1 MNIILRVVTYIIPFL
16 IRFCDKHLDDFL
28 EKLYL
33 KIGMKL
39 ERRSTEVKLTVVTN
53 IGAKVQI
60 TYGEDIKEKIAK
72 EGTVSI
78 IGLDETVSP
87 IVEVS
92 LEGYNTEVRE
102 VGKMEESKVLYID
115 LEKSVITDLTDINR
129 LRDESRQFIKEVEKF
144 GHELQELSVKYEKLN
159 IAKEYLAM
167 CLEKVEK

>member
-1 MNIILRVVTYIIPFL
+1 MNIVLRVVTYIVPFL
-16 IRFCDKHLDDFL
+16 IRFCDKHLEDFL

-53 IGAKVQI
+53 IGAKVKI

-87 IVEVS
+87 IVEIS

-102 VGKMEESKVLYID
+102 VGKMTESKVLYID
-115 LEKSVITDLTDINR
+115 LEKNIISDLSDITR
-129 LRDESRQFIKEVEKF
+129 LQEESRQFIIETNKFKEELDKLCEKY
-144 GHELQELSVKYEKLN
+144 KYLE
-159 IAKEYLAM
+159 IAKEYLEICVHRAAR
-167 CLEKVEK
+167 